1 MNCRKLAVKILGR
14 VLNEGAYSNIVLAKE
29 LNEAELNDKDKAL
42 LTEIVYGVL
51 RRKKTLDIIISNF
64 VKDLKLMNKDILNIL
79 RVAIYQMNFLD
90 KIPSYAACNEAV
102 EEAKEI
108 SENDSKLVNGIL
120 RNFTK
125 NPDDIEVVGNKIDE
139 YAYKFSFEPWM
150 IRLLIKQYGE
160 NVSKKIMSGLNSI
173 PQVSVRVN
181 ELKADYDEVF
191 EKLEE
196 LEYEVEEGV
205 ICPEAICIKG
215 GKIYRK

>member
-29 LNEAELNDKDKAL
+29 LNEAELSDKDKAL

-125 NPDDIEVVGNKIDE
+125 K
-139 YAYKFSFEPWM
+139 S
-150 IRLLIKQYGE
+150 
-160 NVSKKIMSGLNSI
+160 
-173 PQVSVRVN
+173 
-181 ELKADYDEVF
+181 
-191 EKLEE
+191 
-196 LEYEVEEGV
+196 
-205 ICPEAICIKG
+205 
-215 GKIYRK
+215 